1 MKNVS
6 EVWEIGDSGNKR
18 SMRNRGWR
26 KRTTFLDSQ
35 IEETSD
41 VWGSM
46 MEQKKMRCPSSHFRL
61 LGHPSSPQCAY
72 SAVWWTD
79 QSPVKAIS

>member
-1 MKNVS
+1 MTKLECSMMENVR
-6 EVWEIGDSGNKR
+6 EVWEIGDSSKR
-18 SMRNRGWR
+18 RFWICGWR

-46 MEQKKMRCPSSHFRL
+46 MEQKNEV
-61 LGHPSSPQCAY
+61 PQ
-72 SAVWWTD
+72 
-79 QSPVKAIS
+79 